1 MKRWFLDMKVAVLSA
16 AVLSGATVQA
26 SAQPFFP
33 PDHVVTIQGQSF
45 WTGDPGIADPGTFF
59 DSGQYRFDPN
69 NYLSYEA
76 EEDNQDFRDVVFA
89 PHPGRA
95 RCVLRKRV
103 INSEWEFEHPYLMVC
118 RP

>member
-1 MKRWFLDMKVAVLSA
+1 MKCWFLDMKMTALSA
-16 AVLSGATVQA
+16 AVLFGAAVRG
-26 SAQPFFP
+26 SAQPTLAF
-33 PDHVVTIQGQSF
+33 DHMVTIQGQTF
-45 WTGDPGIADPGTFF
+45 LTGDPGTADPGTFF

-76 EEDNQDFRDVVFA
+76 EEDNQDFRDVVYA